1 MSKPFNLFLFSK
13 YSLTTQ
19 IVIINF
25 STAIL
30 ALFFLLIFNFV
41 LLSSNENL
49 ENQKRIINS
58 QLNEITNY
66 LSKNAIKRILTFDDS
81 CSSVSE
87 EQNREE
93 ARIGC
98 KENDLL
104 DKNYEDKPPQLDQTY
119 TQQYIYSNF
128 LNSELTLKV
137 FADDWTKFADTN
149 DFYVGKEEIVIMD
162 INSET
167 SENDKESINFY
178 QTYKNIY
185 FHIYNVI
192 QKYFDEQKLK
202 KLKNDNITIMET
214 IKRKKSTS
222 YIFKDQ
228 DKKFKAVFASPILK
242 DEKVYGVVLI
252 IAPLIYDNNDSANQS
267 ILLTNFFLFFI
278 SIMFF
283 LSLLFSKSI
292 VAPIKLLSQIT
303 QLERDKSSDNIIDIA
318 YPKRKDEI
326 GTLSHDIKNM
336 SDDLK
341 KRINEI
347 ESFTSDVSHELKNP
361 LSSLKSSSELL
372 IQNKITEDS
381 KNLLIKNMAKDIERM
396 NILISDISNYTLTQV
411 EIDEEIFEKFDV
423 IVFVEDFIKSLPHNN
438 IKIDFKNNN
447 APAYIVANKNKLAQV
462 FYNIIH
468 NSFSYSPS
476 KSKILINTIIQDEN
490 IIFHIVDQGIGV
502 PLDFKEKIFDRFYTD
517 RLKDKD
523 KHTGLGLSISRKI
536 IESFKGSINLIENHY
551 EIYQGACFEI
561 KLPLKG

>member
-1 MSKPFNLFLFSK
+1 MSKPFNFFLLSN

-19 IVIINF
+19 IVLINF

-30 ALFFLLIFNFV
+30 ALFFILIYNFF

-49 ENQKRIINS
+49 ENQKRIIYS
-58 QLNEITNY
+58 QLGETTNY
-66 LSKNAIKRILTFDDS
+66 LSKNAIKRIMTFDDS
-81 CSSVSE
+81 CNSVYE
-87 EQNREE
+87 KNREE
-93 ARIGC
+93 ARMGC
-98 KENDLL
+98 KENNLL
-104 DKNYEDKPPQLDQTY
+104 DKNYEDKPLQLDPTY

-149 DFYVGKEEIVIMD
+149 DFYVDEEEVIIMD
-162 INSET
+162 INST
-167 SENDKESINFY
+167 TVENEKESINFY
-178 QTYKNIY
+178 QVYKNIY
-185 FHIYNVI
+185 FHIYNLI
-192 QKYFDEQKLK
+192 QKYFNEQKLK
-202 KLKNDNITIMET
+202 KLKNDNITVMET
-214 IKRKKSTS
+214 IKTKKPTS

-228 DKKFKAVFASPILK
+228 NNIFKAVFTSPILK

-252 IAPLIYDNNDSANQS
+252 ISPLIYDNNESANKS

-303 QLERDKSSDNIIDIA
+303 QLERDKSSDKKINIT

-326 GTLSHDIKNM
+326 GALSYDIKSM
-336 SDDLK
+336 SEDLK

-347 ESFTSDVSHELKNP
+347 EEFASDVSHELKNP

-372 IQNKITEDS
+372 IQNTITEEN
-381 KNLLIKNMAKDIERM
+381 KNLLIRNMIKDIERV
-396 NILISDISNYTLTQV
+396 NILISDISSYTLTQV
-411 EIDEEIFEKFDV
+411 EIDEEVFEKFNV
-423 IVFVEDFIKSLPHNN
+423 IVFLTGFIKSLPDNN
-438 IKIDFKNNN
+438 IEIDFRSNNVS
-447 APAYIVANKNKLAQV
+447 AFIFANKNKLAQV
-462 FYNIIH
+462 FYNIID
-468 NSFSYSPS
+468 NSSSCSPS
-476 KSKILINTIIQDEN
+476 KSKILINTLLEDEN

-502 PLDFKEKIFDRFYTD
+502 PMDFREKIFDRFYTD
-517 RLKDKD
+517 RPKNKD

-536 IESFKGSINLIENHY
+536 IDSFKGSINLIENNY

-561 KLPLKG
+561 KLPLKD

>member
-1 MSKPFNLFLFSK
+1 VSKPFNFFLLSN

-19 IVIINF
+19 IVLINF

-30 ALFFLLIFNFV
+30 ALFFILIYNFF

-49 ENQKRIINS
+49 ENQKRIIYS
-58 QLNEITNY
+58 QLGETTNY
-66 LSKNAIKRILTFDDS
+66 LSKNAIKRIMTFDDS
-81 CSSVSE
+81 CNSVYE
-87 EQNREE
+87 KNREE
-93 ARIGC
+93 ARMGC
-98 KENDLL
+98 KENNLL
-104 DKNYEDKPPQLDQTY
+104 DKNYEDKPLQLDPTY

-149 DFYVGKEEIVIMD
+149 DFYVDEEEVIIMD
-162 INSET
+162 INST
-167 SENDKESINFY
+167 TVENEKESINFY
-178 QTYKNIY
+178 QVYKNIY
-185 FHIYNVI
+185 FHIYNLI
-192 QKYFDEQKLK
+192 QKYFNEQKLK
-202 KLKNDNITIMET
+202 KLKNDNITVMET
-214 IKRKKSTS
+214 IKTKKPTS

-228 DKKFKAVFASPILK
+228 NNIFKAVFTSPILK

-252 IAPLIYDNNDSANQS
+252 ISPLIYDNNESANKS

-303 QLERDKSSDNIIDIA
+303 QLERDKSSDKKINIT

-326 GTLSHDIKNM
+326 GALSYDIKSM
-336 SDDLK
+336 SEDLK

-347 ESFTSDVSHELKNP
+347 EEFASDVSHELKNP

-372 IQNKITEDS
+372 IQNTITEEN
-381 KNLLIKNMAKDIERM
+381 KNLLIRNMIKDIERV
-396 NILISDISNYTLTQV
+396 NILISDISSYTLTQV
-411 EIDEEIFEKFDV
+411 EIDEEVFEKFNV
-423 IVFVEDFIKSLPHNN
+423 IVFLTGFIKSLPDNN
-438 IKIDFKNNN
+438 IEIDFRSNNVS
-447 APAYIVANKNKLAQV
+447 AFIFANKNKLAQV
-462 FYNIIH
+462 FYNIID
-468 NSFSYSPS
+468 NSSSCSPS
-476 KSKILINTIIQDEN
+476 KSKILINTLLEDEN

-502 PLDFKEKIFDRFYTD
+502 PMDFREKIFDRFYTD
-517 RLKDKD
+517 RPKNKD

-536 IESFKGSINLIENHY
+536 IDSFKGSINLIENNY

-561 KLPLKG
+561 KLPLKD

>member
-1 MSKPFNLFLFSK
+1 VSKPFNFFLLSN

-19 IVIINF
+19 IVLINF

-30 ALFFLLIFNFV
+30 ALFFILIYNFF

-49 ENQKRIINS
+49 ENQKRIIYS
-58 QLNEITNY
+58 QLGETTNY
-66 LSKNAIKRILTFDDS
+66 LSKNAIKRIMTFDDS
-81 CSSVSE
+81 CNSVYE
-87 EQNREE
+87 KNREE
-93 ARIGC
+93 ARMGC
-98 KENDLL
+98 KENNLL
-104 DKNYEDKPPQLDQTY
+104 DKNYEDKPLQLDPTY

-149 DFYVGKEEIVIMD
+149 DFYVDEEEVIIMD
-162 INSET
+162 INST
-167 SENDKESINFY
+167 TVENEKERINFY
-178 QTYKNIY
+178 QVYKNIY
-185 FHIYNVI
+185 FHIYNLI
-192 QKYFDEQKLK
+192 QKYFNEQKLK
-202 KLKNDNITIMET
+202 KLKNDNITVMET
-214 IKRKKSTS
+214 IKTKKPTS

-228 DKKFKAVFASPILK
+228 NNIFKAVFTSPILK

-252 IAPLIYDNNDSANQS
+252 ISPLIYDNNESANKS

-303 QLERDKSSDNIIDIA
+303 QLERDKSSDKKINIT

-326 GTLSHDIKNM
+326 GALSYDIKSM
-336 SDDLK
+336 SEDLK

-347 ESFTSDVSHELKNP
+347 EEFASDVSHELKNP

-372 IQNKITEDS
+372 IQNTITEEN
-381 KNLLIKNMAKDIERM
+381 KNLLIRNMIKDIERV
-396 NILISDISNYTLTQV
+396 NILISDISSYTLTQV
-411 EIDEEIFEKFDV
+411 EIDEEVFEKFNV
-423 IVFVEDFIKSLPHNN
+423 IVFLTGFIKSLPDNN
-438 IKIDFKNNN
+438 IEIDFRSNNVS
-447 APAYIVANKNKLAQV
+447 AFIFANKNKLAQV
-462 FYNIIH
+462 FYNIID
-468 NSFSYSPS
+468 NSSSCSPS
-476 KSKILINTIIQDEN
+476 KSKILINTLLEDEN

-502 PLDFKEKIFDRFYTD
+502 PMDFREKIFDRFYTD
-517 RLKDKD
+517 RPKNKD

-536 IESFKGSINLIENHY
+536 IDSFKGSINLIENNY

-561 KLPLKG
+561 KLPLKD

>member
-1 MSKPFNLFLFSK
+1 MSKPFNFFLLSN

-19 IVIINF
+19 IVLINF

-30 ALFFLLIFNFV
+30 ALFFILIYNFF

-49 ENQKRIINS
+49 ENQKRIIYS
-58 QLNEITNY
+58 QLGETTNY
-66 LSKNAIKRILTFDDS
+66 LSKNAIKRIMTFDDS
-81 CSSVSE
+81 CNSVYE
-87 EQNREE
+87 KNREE
-93 ARIGC
+93 ARMGC
-98 KENDLL
+98 KENNLL
-104 DKNYEDKPPQLDQTY
+104 DKNYEDKPLQLDPTY

-149 DFYVGKEEIVIMD
+149 DFYVDEEEVIIMD
-162 INSET
+162 INST
-167 SENDKESINFY
+167 TVENEKERINFY
-178 QTYKNIY
+178 QVYKNIY
-185 FHIYNVI
+185 FHIYNLI
-192 QKYFDEQKLK
+192 QKYFNEQKLK
-202 KLKNDNITIMET
+202 KLKNDNITVMET
-214 IKRKKSTS
+214 IKTKKPTS

-228 DKKFKAVFASPILK
+228 NNIFKAVFTSPILK

-252 IAPLIYDNNDSANQS
+252 ISPLIYDNNESANKS

-303 QLERDKSSDNIIDIA
+303 QLERDKSSDKKINIT

-326 GTLSHDIKNM
+326 GALSYDIKSM
-336 SDDLK
+336 SEDLK

-347 ESFTSDVSHELKNP
+347 EEFASDVSHELKNP

-372 IQNKITEDS
+372 IQNTITEEN
-381 KNLLIKNMAKDIERM
+381 KNLLIRNMIKDIERV
-396 NILISDISNYTLTQV
+396 NILISDISSYTLTQV
-411 EIDEEIFEKFDV
+411 EIDEEVFEKFNV
-423 IVFVEDFIKSLPHNN
+423 IVFLTGFIKSLPDNN
-438 IKIDFKNNN
+438 IEIDFRSNNVS
-447 APAYIVANKNKLAQV
+447 AFIFANKNKLAQV
-462 FYNIIH
+462 FYNIID
-468 NSFSYSPS
+468 NSSSCSPS
-476 KSKILINTIIQDEN
+476 KSKILINTLLEDEN

-502 PLDFKEKIFDRFYTD
+502 PMDFREKIFDRFYTD
-517 RLKDKD
+517 RPKNKD

-536 IESFKGSINLIENHY
+536 IDSFKGSINLIENNY

-561 KLPLKG
+561 KLPLKD

>member
-1 MSKPFNLFLFSK
+1 MSKPFNFFLLSN

-19 IVIINF
+19 IVLINF

-30 ALFFLLIFNFV
+30 AMFFILIYNFF

-49 ENQKRIINS
+49 ENQKRIIYS
-58 QLNEITNY
+58 QLGETTNY
-66 LSKNAIKRILTFDDS
+66 LSKNAIKRIMTFDDS
-81 CSSVSE
+81 CNSVYE
-87 EQNREE
+87 KNREE
-93 ARIGC
+93 ARMGC
-98 KENDLL
+98 KENNLL
-104 DKNYEDKPPQLDQTY
+104 DKNYEDKPLQLDPTY

-149 DFYVGKEEIVIMD
+149 DFYVDEEEVIIMD
-162 INSET
+162 INST
-167 SENDKESINFY
+167 TVENEKESINFY
-178 QTYKNIY
+178 QVYKNIY
-185 FHIYNVI
+185 FHIYNLI
-192 QKYFDEQKLK
+192 QKYFNEQKLK
-202 KLKNDNITIMET
+202 KLKNDNITVMET
-214 IKRKKSTS
+214 IKTKKPTS

-228 DKKFKAVFASPILK
+228 NNIFKAVFTSPILK

-252 IAPLIYDNNDSANQS
+252 ISPLIYDNNESANKS

-303 QLERDKSSDNIIDIA
+303 QLERDKSSDKKINIT

-326 GTLSHDIKNM
+326 GALSYDIKSM
-336 SDDLK
+336 SEDLK

-347 ESFTSDVSHELKNP
+347 EEFASDVSHELKNP

-372 IQNKITEDS
+372 IQNTITEEN
-381 KNLLIKNMAKDIERM
+381 KNLLIRNMIKDIERV
-396 NILISDISNYTLTQV
+396 NILISDISSYTLTQV
-411 EIDEEIFEKFDV
+411 EIDEEVFEKFNV
-423 IVFVEDFIKSLPHNN
+423 IVFLTGFIKSLPDNN
-438 IKIDFKNNN
+438 IEIDFRSNNVS
-447 APAYIVANKNKLAQV
+447 AFIFANKNKLAQV
-462 FYNIIH
+462 FYNIID
-468 NSFSYSPS
+468 NSSSCSPS
-476 KSKILINTIIQDEN
+476 KSKILINTLLEDEN

-502 PLDFKEKIFDRFYTD
+502 PMDFREKIFDRFYTD
-517 RLKDKD
+517 RPKNKD

-536 IESFKGSINLIENHY
+536 IDSFKGSINLIENNY

-561 KLPLKG
+561 KLPLKD